1 MLMGVEYEESRI
13 RYQMKLAGIN
23 YTKEHNGRW
32 LKRSLL
38 LCVLLIFLASSFLF
52 ITPQGKNIRLF
63 LADTVIATQHRNWA
77 WIFVGVKKR
86 DEMIKSITQMTENN
100 SIEKQD
106 LNAITIQK
114 HEGNIVEVE
123 DISGHGWVG
132 KKMYVYD
139 PRAIRVVAPSQ
150 VGQGETISSMVKRT
164 GAVAGINGG
173 GFDDPQ
179 GLGNGFAP
187 IGVIMSGGQIL
198 YTSYDGTVPQQI
210 VAFDDT
216 GKLIIGKY
224 SIDELIALHVKDAVS
239 FYPRIIANGKALPI
253 VGDGLNPRTAIG
265 QRSDGVIVMV
275 VIDGRQT
282 KSIGASL
289 KDVQDLLLQ
298 EGCVNAGF
306 LDGGASSE
314 MVVGDNLITHP
325 SSRYGERR
333 LPSGLLVFEH
343 PDQIEVPNIWE
354 GLTEIDP
361 GGAYD
366 NPGYLAEHNNNR
378 KLENK

>member
-1 MLMGVEYEESRI
+1 MS
-13 RYQMKLAGIN
+13 
-23 YTKEHNGRW
+23 
-32 LKRSLL
+32 
-38 LCVLLIFLASSFLF
+38 
-52 ITPQGKNIRLF
+52 
-63 LADTVIATQHRNWA
+63 
-77 WIFVGVKKR
+77 
-86 DEMIKSITQMTENN
+86 EMSENN

-106 LNAITIQK
+106 MNAITIQK
-114 HEGNIVEVE
+114 QDGKVIDVE

-139 PRAIRVVAPSQ
+139 PRAIRVVVPSV

-164 GAVAGINGG
+164 GALAGVNGG

-187 IGVIMSGGQIL
+187 IGVIMSGGKIL
-198 YTSYDGTVPQQI
+198 YTSVDGTVPQQV
-210 VAFDDT
+210 VAFDNT

-224 SIDELIALHVKDAVS
+224 SIDELLDLHVTDAVS
-239 FYPRIIANGKALPI
+239 FYPRIIANGRALPI

-265 QRSDGVIVMV
+265 QRADGVIVIV

-289 KDVQDLLLQ
+289 KDVQDLLLK
-298 EGCVNAGF
+298 EGCINAGF

-314 MVVGDNLITHP
+314 MVVGAILSPIHQAAMAKEGCRQVLLI
-325 SSRYGERR
+325 
-333 LPSGLLVFEH
+333 FDH
-343 PDQIEVPNIWE
+343 PDQVEVPNIWE
-354 GLTEIDP
+354 GVTHSDP

-366 NPGYLAEHNNNR
+366 NPGYLAEHNNLITS
-378 KLENK
+378 KLFH

>member
-1 MLMGVEYEESRI
+1 MTS
-13 RYQMKLAGIN
+13 MKLAGIN
-23 YTKEHNGRW
+23 YKHEQSASW

-38 LCVLLIFLASSFLF
+38 IGTILIGLSASFLF
-52 ITPQGKNIRLF
+52 LTPPGERIRLF
-63 LADTVIATQHRNWA
+63 LADTFIATQHRDWA

-86 DEMIKSITQMTENN
+86 DEMIQDVMQMSESN

-114 HEGNIVEVE
+114 HDGKIIDVQ
-123 DISGHGWVG
+123 DIAGHGWVG
-132 KKMYVYD
+132 KQMYVYD
-139 PRAIRVVAPSQ
+139 PRAIRVVVPSK
-150 VGQGETISSMVKRT
+150 VGQGETISSMVSRT
-164 GAVAGINGG
+164 GALAGINGG

-187 IGVIMSGGQIL
+187 IGVIMSGGKIL
-198 YTSYDGTVPQQI
+198 YTSVDGTVPQQV
-210 VAFDDT
+210 VAFDKS

-224 SIDELIALHVKDAVS
+224 SIEELLDLHVTDAVS
-239 FYPRIIANGKALPI
+239 FYPRIIANGKPLPI

-265 QRSDGVIVMV
+265 QRADGVIIMI

-289 KDVQDLLLQ
+289 KDVQELLLK

-314 MVVGDNLITHP
+314 MVVGSELITHP

-333 LPSGLLVFEH
+333 LPSGLLIFEH
-343 PDQIEVPNIWE
+343 PDKINVPNIWE
-354 GLTEIDP
+354 GVTHIDP

-366 NPGYLAEHNNNR
+366 HPGYQAEHN
-378 KLENK
+378 K

>member
-1 MLMGVEYEESRI
+1 
-13 RYQMKLAGIN
+13 MKLAGVD
-23 YTKEHNGRW
+23 YKQEHTGSW
-32 LKRSLL
+32 LKRSILVLMLL
-38 LCVLLIFLASSFLF
+38 VFLMASFLF
-52 ITPQGKNIRLF
+52 LTPPGERIRLF
-63 LADTVIATQHRNWA
+63 LADTVIATQHRDWA

-86 DEMIKSITQMTENN
+86 DEMIESVTQMNENN

-106 LNAITIQK
+106 MNAITIQK
-114 HEGNIVEVE
+114 QNGKVLDVE

-139 PRAIRVVAPSQ
+139 PRAIRVVAPST

-164 GAVAGINGG
+164 GALAGVNGG

-187 IGVIMSGGQIL
+187 IGVIMSGGKIL
-198 YTSYDGTVPQQI
+198 YTGVDGTVPQQV
-210 VAFDDT
+210 VAFDSL

-224 SIDELIALHVKDAVS
+224 SINELLDLHVTDAVS

-265 QRSDGVIVMV
+265 QRADGVIVIV

-289 KDVQDLLLQ
+289 KDVQDLLLK

-314 MVVGDNLITHP
+314 MVVGDDLITSP

-343 PDQIEVPNIWE
+343 PDHVVVPNIWE
-354 GLTEIDP
+354 GVTNIDP

-366 NPGYLAEHNNNR
+366 NPGYLAEHNQKNQES
-378 KLENK
+378 K

>member
-1 MLMGVEYEESRI
+1 
-13 RYQMKLAGIN
+13 MKLAGIN

-63 LADTVIATQHRNWA
+63 LADTVIATQHRSWA

-114 HEGNIVEVE
+114 HEGNVVEVE
-123 DISGHGWVG
+123 DISGRGWVG
-132 KKMYVYD
+132 KKMYVFD

-224 SIDELIALHVKDAVS
+224 SINELIALHVKDAVS
-239 FYPRIIANGKALPI
+239 FYPRIIANGRALPI

-265 QRSDGVIVMV
+265 QRADGVIVMV

-378 KLENK
+378 KLEN

>member
-1 MLMGVEYEESRI
+1 
-13 RYQMKLAGIN
+13 MKLAGIN
-23 YTKEHNGRW
+23 YKHEQSVSW
-32 LKRSLL
+32 LKRS
-38 LCVLLIFLASSFLF
+38 IFICIIIVFLSVSFLF
-52 ITPQGKNIRLF
+52 LTPPGSKIRLF
-63 LADTVIATQHRNWA
+63 LADTFIATQHREWA

-86 DEMIKSITQMTENN
+86 DEMIQNVQQMSENN

-114 HEGNIVEVE
+114 QDGKIIDVE
-123 DISGHGWVG
+123 DIAGRGWVG
-132 KKMYVYD
+132 KKMVVYD
-139 PRAIRVVAPSQ
+139 PRAIRVVVPST
-150 VGQGETISSMVKRT
+150 VGQGETISSMVNRT
-164 GAVAGINGG
+164 GALAGINGG

-187 IGVIMSGGQIL
+187 IGVIMSGGKIL
-198 YTSYDGTVPQQI
+198 YTSVDGTVPQQV
-210 VAFDDT
+210 VAFDKT

-224 SIDELIALHVKDAVS
+224 SIDELLALHVTDAVS

-265 QRSDGVIVMV
+265 QRADGVIVMI

-289 KDVQDLLLQ
+289 KDVQDLLLK

-314 MVVGDNLITHP
+314 MVVGSDLITHP

-333 LPSGLLVFEH
+333 LPSGLLIFEH
-343 PDQIEVPNIWE
+343 PDQVNVANVWE
-354 GLTEIDP
+354 GVTDIDP

-366 NPGYLAEHNNNR
+366 NPGYLAEQNQLNN
-378 KLENK
+378 K